1 MNILDKVEE
10 LIEEADI
17 HSFEKNNYRT
27 NHGVYSR
34 PTPQMLAWI
43 AECEDV
49 ILTNF
54 GRDSSPWRAFEQL
67 DKVQLDGNYED
78 TFEKQKSFILGAL
91 MTCRRIQPLET
102 PIKKLNQ
109 PSPKNN
115 KVFIVHGHD
124 DALKNEVARFIER
137 LKLEPI
143 ILHEQPNSG
152 DTIIEKIDR
161 NTDVGFGVVL
171 YTPCDVGN
179 NIKHKDN
186 LQPRAR
192 QNVVFEHGYLI
203 AKIGRKNVAALVK
216 GNVEKPN
223 DISGVVYIPTTG
235 DWKLNLAK
243 ELKYSG
249 YNVDMNLVI

>member
-1 MNILDKVEE
+1 MKILDKVEE

-91 MTCRRIQPLET
+91 MTCR
-102 PIKKLNQ
+102 
-109 PSPKNN
+109 
-115 KVFIVHGHD
+115 
-124 DALKNEVARFIER
+124 
-137 LKLEPI
+137 

-179 NIKHKDN
+179 DIKHKDN

-203 AKIGRKNVAALVK
+203 AKIGRKN
-216 GNVEKPN
+216 
-223 DISGVVYIPTTG
+223 DIR
-235 DWKLNLAK
+235 
-243 ELKYSG
+243 
-249 YNVDMNLVI
+249 

>member
-91 MTCRRIQPLET
+91 MTCRRVQPLET

-115 KVFIVHGHD
+115 KVFI
-124 DALKNEVARFIER
+124 
-137 LKLEPI
+137 
-143 ILHEQPNSG
+143 
-152 DTIIEKIDR
+152 
-161 NTDVGFGVVL
+161 
-171 YTPCDVGN
+171 
-179 NIKHKDN
+179 
-186 LQPRAR
+186 
-192 QNVVFEHGYLI
+192 
-203 AKIGRKNVAALVK
+203 
-216 GNVEKPN
+216 
-223 DISGVVYIPTTG
+223 
-235 DWKLNLAK
+235 
-243 ELKYSG
+243 YS
-249 YNVDMNLVI
+249 